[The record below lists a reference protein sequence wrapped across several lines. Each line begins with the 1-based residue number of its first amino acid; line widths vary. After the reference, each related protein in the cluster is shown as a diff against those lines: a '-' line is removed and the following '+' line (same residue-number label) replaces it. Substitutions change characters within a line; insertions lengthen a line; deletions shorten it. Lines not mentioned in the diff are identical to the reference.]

1 MRRTVGLCILLGAAL
16 GCGETKTPAREG
28 SCEARSVCGDLAGP
42 TPGELGHCAE
52 ALADPSCGPAYAL
65 ALACVQQHE
74 ACTTDGRRDV
84 AMTEDACAKQVAAAL
99 VTPACQAILNQDAGA
114 TDDATAP

>member
-1 MRRTVGLCILLGAAL
+1 MLCAAL
-16 GCGETKTPAREG
+16 GCGEGKTSARAG
-28 SCEARSVCGDLAGP
+28 SCQARSVCGDLAGP

-74 ACTTDGRRDV
+74 ACTTDGQRDV
-84 AMTEDACAKQVAAAL
+84 PMTEDACAQQVAAAL
-99 VTPACQAILNQDAGA
+99 VTPACLAILDQDAG
-114 TDDATAP
+114 TPDDAAVP